1 MSLKYCDETSL
12 KQFAEYLFPFINQM
26 LETELPD
33 YNLVLF
39 NGLSAAHFAK
49 RLLDFE
55 RLQLFIE
62 TKRLMKVRLEQCWS
76 RNEDY
81 ILVRLV

>member
-1 MSLKYCDETSL
+1 MSLKYCDETNL
-12 KQFAEYLFPFINQM
+12 KQFAEYLFPFLNQM
-26 LETELPD
+26 LQTEHPD

-55 RLQLFIE
+55 RL
-62 TKRLMKVRLEQCWS
+62 
-76 RNEDY
+76 
-81 ILVRLV
+81 